1 MTVALPDLAATAVL
15 GAAIAGRLAP
25 GDAVLLKGDLG
36 SGKTTLARAIL
47 AALGVTENV
56 PSPTFTLV
64 QAYETPRLMV
74 SHYDLYRLKRD
85 SELEELGLEDALD
98 QGAALIEWPER
109 AESRLPPGALIAQLD
124 ADQERRAVLEGPP
137 RWKVLEQAYV

>member
-1 MTVALPDLAATAVL
+1 MADRFRMTVALPDLAATASL

-109 AESRLPPGALIAQLD
+109 AEGRLPAGALIALLD
-124 ADQERRAVLEGPP
+124 ADQERRAVLEGP
-137 RWKVLEQAYV
+137 